1 MEGLLDK
8 GFTEFLRVGSLKK
21 IARPILPYSPQAD
34 GLVLPIIIYKDPS
47 LHTLK
52 KIKLLKRILP
62 RCKRKTTAKM
72 TNMYDRHWKH

>member
-34 GLVLPIIIYKDPS
+34 GLVPPPYSFYPMYLS
-47 LHTLK
+47 LH

-62 RCKRKTTAKM
+62 RCKKKTTAKM